1 MNKVV
6 LDTSAWV
13 EIGRNRK
20 SISALNLKRSQILM
34 PAPVLGE
41 LLVAAY
47 LPGRSSPQKE
57 KSLQFVQGCL
67 ENAEF
72 TSITEKTTEIFA
84 RLKAETLASGKIRGV
99 NDLWIAASAIEAQAE
114 LITFDKKAYFEGLP
128 GLMIRN

>member
-6 LDTSAWV
+6 LDTSVWV

-84 RLKAETLASGKIRGV
+84 RLKAETLARGKIRGV